1 MVAWEWFF
9 NINLTQVLI
18 PLGKR
23 ASVLAAKGT
32 VDIILRV
39 VVNTSK
45 DTSVCAEE
53 ILLLSHV
60 ILTKVGPKGKILYMP
75 FKSIKEGSYVSSKTF
90 EFLESFFKALK
101 KDSKNSKVLEDTY
114 EPSLIDLKGMYS
126 ILPLGPTL
134 VRITWLNSR
143 ISSAQTEV
151 SLLVFTT
158 TLRIISTVPLAARTE
173 ALFPKGINT

>member
-1 MVAWEWFF
+1 MVACDWFF
-9 NINLTQVLI
+9 NVNLTQVLI

-60 ILTKVGPKGKILYMP
+60 ILTKVGPKGKILYMS

-101 KDSKNSKVLEDTY
+101 VLEILLLFIFSIVQKTLGKT
-114 EPSLIDLKGMYS
+114 SLKPPVGNKIS
-126 ILPLGPTL
+126 IEEMKVKYGQP
-134 VRITWLNSR
+134 VMQK
-143 ISSAQTEV
+143 AEV
-151 SLLVFTT
+151 
-158 TLRIISTVPLAARTE
+158 
-173 ALFPKGINT
+173 

>member
-1 MVAWEWFF
+1 MVACDWFF
-9 NINLTQVLI
+9 NVNLTQVFI

-75 FKSIKEGSYVSSKTF
+75 FKSIKEGLYVSSKAF
-90 EFLESFFKALK
+90 ELLESFFKALK
-101 KDSKNSKVLEDTY
+101 VLEIIFCSFWT
-114 EPSLIDLKGMYS
+114 LKF
-126 ILPLGPTL
+126 
-134 VRITWLNSR
+134 N
-143 ISSAQTEV
+143 
-151 SLLVFTT
+151 LLEF
-158 TLRIISTVPLAARTE
+158 
-173 ALFPKGINT
+173 

>member
-1 MVAWEWFF
+1 MHE
-9 NINLTQVLI
+9 LTDAIALVTI
-18 PLGKR
+18 PDLSLLHHRLSIPDFRFLNADYFLFLTVGFRLVFSKVFWTIENAPQLNFKVQNEQKR
-23 ASVLAAKGT
+23 ISRT
-32 VDIILRV
+32 
-39 VVNTSK
+39 
-45 DTSVCAEE
+45 
-53 ILLLSHV
+53 
-60 ILTKVGPKGKILYMP
+60 
-75 FKSIKEGSYVSSKTF
+75 
-90 EFLESFFKALK
+90 FKALK
-101 KDSKNSKVLEDTY
+101 KDSKSSKALEDTY
-114 EPSLIDLKGMYS
+114 KPSLIDLKGMYS

>member
-1 MVAWEWFF
+1 MIFQLHLAGLYQSICETNFNYTMVACDWFF
-9 NINLTQVLI
+9 NVNLTQVLI

-60 ILTKVGPKGKILYMP
+60 ILTKVGPKGNILYMP
-75 FKSIKEGSYVSSKTF
+75 FKSIKEGSYISSKTF
-90 EFLESFFKALK
+90 EFLESFLG
-101 KDSKNSKVLEDTY
+101 LES
-114 EPSLIDLKGMYS
+114 P
-126 ILPLGPTL
+126 
-134 VRITWLNSR
+134 
-143 ISSAQTEV
+143 
-151 SLLVFTT
+151 
-158 TLRIISTVPLAARTE
+158 
-173 ALFPKGINT
+173 

>member
-1 MVAWEWFF
+1 MVACDWFF

-53 ILLLSHV
+53 ILLFSHV
-60 ILTKVGPKGKILYMP
+60 ILTKVGPKGKILV
-75 FKSIKEGSYVSSKTF
+75 VSWCCRSPNDVTF
-90 EFLESFFKALK
+90 RLLSTFTNTHFGKRMQNFCRFVSTDEFTDKF
-101 KDSKNSKVLEDTY
+101 
-114 EPSLIDLKGMYS
+114 
-126 ILPLGPTL
+126 
-134 VRITWLNSR
+134 
-143 ISSAQTEV
+143 
-151 SLLVFTT
+151 
-158 TLRIISTVPLAARTE
+158 
-173 ALFPKGINT
+173 

>member
-1 MVAWEWFF
+1 MVACDWFF
-9 NINLTQVLI
+9 NMNLTQVLI

-45 DTSVCAEE
+45 DTSVCTEE

-90 EFLESFFKALK
+90 EFLESFSKALK
-101 KDSKNSKVLEDTY
+101 VFEIIFHSFWTLKYNWGTFTIVQKTLANTSLKPPSALRKWKSAMDSLWWKK
-114 EPSLIDLKGMYS
+114 
-126 ILPLGPTL
+126 
-134 VRITWLNSR
+134 
-143 ISSAQTEV
+143 AEV
-151 SLLVFTT
+151 
-158 TLRIISTVPLAARTE
+158 
-173 ALFPKGINT
+173 

>member
-1 MVAWEWFF
+1 M
-9 NINLTQVLI
+9 
-18 PLGKR
+18 
-23 ASVLAAKGT
+23 
-32 VDIILRV
+32 
-39 VVNTSK
+39 NTR
-45 DTSVCAEE
+45 EFQG
-53 ILLLSHV
+53 LSR
-60 ILTKVGPKGKILYMP
+60 P
-75 FKSIKEGSYVSSKTF
+75 
-90 EFLESFFKALK
+90 K
-101 KDSKNSKVLEDTY
+101 KDSKNSKVLEDIY

-134 VRITWLNSR
+134 FRITWLNSR

>member
-1 MVAWEWFF
+1 MPILFSTVGFRLVFSKVFWTIENVPQLNFKVQ
-9 NINLTQVLI
+9 NEQ
-18 PLGKR
+18 KR
-23 ASVLAAKGT
+23 ISRT
-32 VDIILRV
+32 
-39 VVNTSK
+39 
-45 DTSVCAEE
+45 
-53 ILLLSHV
+53 
-60 ILTKVGPKGKILYMP
+60 
-75 FKSIKEGSYVSSKTF
+75 
-90 EFLESFFKALK
+90 FKALK

-114 EPSLIDLKGMYS
+114 KPSLIGLKGMYS

-173 ALFPKGINT
+173 ALFPKGINTLVRFILKNQSQATIM